1 MAHSEEL
8 AERIREV
15 ILERGAVTEKKI
27 FGGVAWMVEGNMA
40 VATFGDGLLVRVPRD
55 EYEATLARP
64 NVGPMEMGERVMRGF
79 VVVDPIGIEEEA
91 DLAEWIET
99 GAAFASSLPP
109 K

>member
-15 ILERGAVTEKKI
+15 ILERAGFTEKKM
-27 FGGVAWMVEGNMA
+27 FGGVAWMIQGNMA

-55 EYEATLARP
+55 EYEAALAEP
-64 NVGPMEMGERVMRGF
+64 HVDPMNMGKRVMRGF
-79 VVVDPIGIEEEA
+79 VVVDAVGIEEED
-91 DLAEWIET
+91 DLIEWIET
-99 GAAFASSLPP
+99 GASFASSLPP